1 MNNEIKNEKVQV
13 PNGVDLN
20 DKDYLNSLLSCLK
33 EMTKN
38 FTTAMTEAS
47 NDHLYEKY
55 EEMFEDVSEMQRE
68 VYEVMFQNGWYQ
80 LETAEA
86 NKIKSKLNTLDTEF
100 MDLNND
106 DEA

>member
-38 FTTAMTEAS
+38 FATAMTEAS
-47 NDHLYEKY
+47 NGHLYEKY

-68 VYEVMFQNGWYQ
+68 VYEVMFQNGWYV
-80 LETAEA
+80 LEKADT
-86 NKIKSKLNTLDTEF
+86 NKITKKYNLLNQEFINLTE
-100 MDLNND
+100 
-106 DEA
+106 E

>member
-13 PNGVDLN
+13 PNGVEMN

-38 FTTAMTEAS
+38 FATAMTEAS

-68 VYEVMFQNGWYQ
+68 VYEVIFLNGWYV
-80 LETAEA
+80 LEKADT
-86 NKIKSKLNTLDTEF
+86 NKITKKYNLLNQEFINLTE
-100 MDLNND
+100 
-106 DEA
+106 E

>member
-13 PNGVDLN
+13 PNGIEMN

-38 FTTAMTEAS
+38 FATAMTEAS

-68 VYEVMFQNGWYQ
+68 VYDVMFQNGWFV
-80 LETAEA
+80 LEKADT
-86 NKIKSKLNTLDTEF
+86 NKITKKYNLLNQEFINLTE
-100 MDLNND
+100 
-106 DEA
+106 E

>member
-13 PNGVDLN
+13 PNGIEMN

-38 FTTAMTEAS
+38 FATAMTEAS

-68 VYEVMFQNGWYQ
+68 VYEVMFKNGWYV
-80 LETAEA
+80 LEKADT
-86 NKIKSKLNTLDTEF
+86 NKITKKYNLINQEFINLTE
-100 MDLNND
+100 
-106 DEA
+106 E

>member
-13 PNGVDLN
+13 PNGIEMN

-38 FTTAMTEAS
+38 FATAMTEAS

-68 VYEVMFQNGWYQ
+68 VYEIMFQNGWYV
-80 LETAEA
+80 LEKADT
-86 NKIKSKLNTLDTEF
+86 NKITKKYNLLNQEFINLTE
-100 MDLNND
+100 
-106 DEA
+106 E

>member
-38 FTTAMTEAS
+38 FATAMTEAS
-47 NDHLYEKY
+47 NDNLYEKY

-68 VYEVMFQNGWYQ
+68 VYEVMFSKGWYC
-80 LETAEA
+80 LEKVENQKIN
-86 NKIKSKLNTLDTEF
+86 NKIQMLQQEVT
-100 MDLNND
+100 DLNQ
-106 DEA
+106 

>member
-13 PNGVDLN
+13 PNGIEMN

-38 FTTAMTEAS
+38 FATAMTEAS

-68 VYEVMFQNGWYQ
+68 VYEVMFQNGWYV
-80 LETAEA
+80 LEKADT
-86 NKIKSKLNTLDTEF
+86 NKITKKYNLLNQEFINLTE
-100 MDLNND
+100 
-106 DEA
+106 E

>member
-13 PNGVDLN
+13 PNGVEMN

-38 FTTAMTEAS
+38 FATAMTEAS
-47 NDHLYEKY
+47 NDNLYEKY

-68 VYEVMFQNGWYQ
+68 VYEVIFQNGWYV
-80 LETAEA
+80 LEKADT
-86 NKIKSKLNTLDTEF
+86 NKITKKYNLLNQEFINLTE
-100 MDLNND
+100 
-106 DEA
+106 E

>member
-13 PNGVDLN
+13 PNGIEMN

-38 FTTAMTEAS
+38 FATAMTEAS

-68 VYEVMFQNGWYQ
+68 VYEVMFQNGWYV
-80 LETAEA
+80 LEKADT
-86 NKIKSKLNTLDTEF
+86 NKITKKYNLLNQEFINLTEK
-100 MDLNND
+100 
-106 DEA
+106 

>member
-13 PNGVDLN
+13 PNGIEMN
-20 DKDYLNSLLSCLK
+20 YKDYLNSLLSCLK

-38 FTTAMTEAS
+38 FATAMTEAS

-68 VYEVMFQNGWYQ
+68 VYEVMFQNGWYV
-80 LETAEA
+80 LEKADT
-86 NKIKSKLNTLDTEF
+86 NKITKKYNLINQEFINLTE
-100 MDLNND
+100 
-106 DEA
+106 E

>member
-13 PNGVDLN
+13 PNGIEMN
-20 DKDYLNSLLSCLK
+20 DKDYLNFLLSCLK

-38 FTTAMTEAS
+38 FATAMTEAS

-68 VYEVMFQNGWYQ
+68 VYEVMFQNGCYT
-80 LETAEA
+80 LEKADN
-86 NKIKSKLNTLDTEF
+86 NKITKKYNLLNQEFINLTE
-100 MDLNND
+100 
-106 DEA
+106 E

>member
-13 PNGVDLN
+13 PNGVEMN

-38 FTTAMTEAS
+38 FATAMTEAS

-55 EEMFEDVSEMQRE
+55 EEMFEDISEMQRE
-68 VYEVMFQNGWYQ
+68 VYEVIFQNGWYV
-80 LETAEA
+80 LEKADT
-86 NKIKSKLNTLDTEF
+86 NKITKKYNLLNQEFINLTE
-100 MDLNND
+100 
-106 DEA
+106 E

>member
-13 PNGVDLN
+13 PNGVNMN

-38 FTTAMTEAS
+38 FATAMTEAS
-47 NDHLYEKY
+47 NDCLYEKY

-68 VYEVMFQNGWYQ
+68 VYDVMFQNGWYV
-80 LETAEA
+80 LEKADT
-86 NKIKSKLNTLDTEF
+86 NKITKKYNLINQEFINLTE
-100 MDLNND
+100 
-106 DEA
+106 E

>member
-13 PNGVDLN
+13 PNGIEMN

-38 FTTAMTEAS
+38 FAIAMTEAS

-68 VYEVMFQNGWYQ
+68 VYEVMFQNGWYV
-80 LETAEA
+80 LEKADT
-86 NKIKSKLNTLDTEF
+86 NKITKKYNLLNQEFINLTE
-100 MDLNND
+100 
-106 DEA
+106 E

>member
-13 PNGVDLN
+13 PNGIEMN

-38 FTTAMTEAS
+38 FATAMTEAS

-68 VYEVMFQNGWYQ
+68 VYEVMLQNGWYV
-80 LETAEA
+80 LEKADT
-86 NKIKSKLNTLDTEF
+86 NKITKKYNLLNQEFINLTE
-100 MDLNND
+100 
-106 DEA
+106 E

>member
-13 PNGVDLN
+13 PNGIEMN

-38 FTTAMTEAS
+38 FATAMTEAS

-68 VYEVMFQNGWYQ
+68 VYEVMFQNGWYV
-80 LETAEA
+80 LEKADT
-86 NKIKSKLNTLDTEF
+86 NKLTKKYNLINQEFINLTE
-100 MDLNND
+100 
-106 DEA
+106 E

>member
-13 PNGVDLN
+13 PNGVSMN

-38 FTTAMTEAS
+38 FATAMTEAS
-47 NDHLYEKY
+47 NDNLYEKY

-68 VYEVMFQNGWYQ
+68 VYEVMFQNGWYV
-80 LETAEA
+80 LEKADT
-86 NKIKSKLNTLDTEF
+86 NKITKKYNLLNQEFINLTEK
-100 MDLNND
+100 
-106 DEA
+106 

>member
-13 PNGVDLN
+13 PNGIELN

-38 FTTAMTEAS
+38 FATAMTEAS
-47 NDHLYEKY
+47 NDKLYERY

-68 VYEVMFQNGWYQ
+68 VYEVMFQNGWYV
-80 LETAEA
+80 LEKADT
-86 NKIKSKLNTLDTEF
+86 NKITKKYNLINQEFINLTE
-100 MDLNND
+100 
-106 DEA
+106 E

>member
-13 PNGVDLN
+13 PNGIEMN

-38 FTTAMTEAS
+38 FATAMTEAS

-68 VYEVMFQNGWYQ
+68 V
-80 LETAEA
+80 
-86 NKIKSKLNTLDTEF
+86 
-100 MDLNND
+100 
-106 DEA
+106 

>member
-13 PNGVDLN
+13 PNGIEMN

-38 FTTAMTEAS
+38 FATAMTEAS

-55 EEMFEDVSEMQRE
+55 EEMFEDISEMQRE
-68 VYEVMFQNGWYQ
+68 VYEVMFQNGWYV
-80 LETAEA
+80 LEKADT
-86 NKIKSKLNTLDTEF
+86 NKITKKYNLLNQEFINLTE
-100 MDLNND
+100 
-106 DEA
+106 E

>member
-13 PNGVDLN
+13 PNGVSMN

-38 FTTAMTEAS
+38 FATAMTEAS
-47 NDHLYEKY
+47 NDNLYEKY

-68 VYEVMFQNGWYQ
+68 VYEVMFQNGWYV
-80 LETAEA
+80 LEKADT
-86 NKIKSKLNTLDTEF
+86 NKITKKYNLLNQEFINLTE
-100 MDLNND
+100 
-106 DEA
+106 E

>member
-13 PNGVDLN
+13 PNGIEMN

-38 FTTAMTEAS
+38 FATAMTEAS

-68 VYEVMFQNGWYQ
+68 VYEVMFQNGWYV
-80 LETAEA
+80 LEKADT
-86 NKIKSKLNTLDTEF
+86 NKITKKYNLINQEFINLTE
-100 MDLNND
+100 
-106 DEA
+106 E

>member
-13 PNGVDLN
+13 PNGVSMN

-38 FTTAMTEAS
+38 FATAMTEAS
-47 NDHLYEKY
+47 NDKLYERY

-68 VYEVMFQNGWYQ
+68 VYEVMFQNGWYT
-80 LETAEA
+80 LEKADT
-86 NKIKSKLNTLDTEF
+86 NKITKKYNLLNQEFINLTE
-100 MDLNND
+100 
-106 DEA
+106 E

>member
-13 PNGVDLN
+13 PNGIDLN

-38 FTTAMTEAS
+38 FATAMTEAS

-68 VYEVMFQNGWYQ
+68 VYEVMFQNGWYV
-80 LETAEA
+80 LEKADT
-86 NKIKSKLNTLDTEF
+86 NKITKKYNLINQEFINLTE
-100 MDLNND
+100 
-106 DEA
+106 E

>member
-38 FTTAMTEAS
+38 FATAMTEAS

-68 VYEVMFQNGWYQ
+68 VYEVMFQNGWYV
-80 LETAEA
+80 LEKADT
-86 NKIKSKLNTLDTEF
+86 NKITKKYNLLNQEFINLTE
-100 MDLNND
+100 
-106 DEA
+106 E

>member
-13 PNGVDLN
+13 PNGIEMN

-38 FTTAMTEAS
+38 FATAMTEAS

-55 EEMFEDVSEMQRE
+55 EEMFEDLSEMQRE
-68 VYEVMFQNGWYQ
+68 VYEVMFQNGWYV
-80 LETAEA
+80 LEKADT
-86 NKIKSKLNTLDTEF
+86 NKITKKYNLINQEFINLTE
-100 MDLNND
+100 
-106 DEA
+106 E

>member
-1 MNNEIKNEKVQV
+1 M
-13 PNGVDLN
+13 N

-38 FTTAMTEAS
+38 FATAMTEAS

-68 VYEVMFQNGWYQ
+68 VYEVMFQNGWYV
-80 LETAEA
+80 LEKADT
-86 NKIKSKLNTLDTEF
+86 NKITKKYNLINQDFINLTE
-100 MDLNND
+100 
-106 DEA
+106 E

>member
-13 PNGVDLN
+13 PNGVEMN

-38 FTTAMTEAS
+38 FATAMTEAS

-55 EEMFEDVSEMQRE
+55 EEMFEDISEMQRE
-68 VYEVMFQNGWYQ
+68 VYEVMFQNGWYV
-80 LETAEA
+80 LEKADT
-86 NKIKSKLNTLDTEF
+86 NKITKKYNLLNQEFINLTE
-100 MDLNND
+100 
-106 DEA
+106 E

>member
-1 MNNEIKNEKVQV
+1 MNNEIKIEKVQV
-13 PNGVDLN
+13 PNGIEMN

-38 FTTAMTEAS
+38 FATAMTEAS

-68 VYEVMFQNGWYQ
+68 VYEVMFQNGWYV
-80 LETAEA
+80 LEKADT
-86 NKIKSKLNTLDTEF
+86 NKITKKYNLINQEFINLTE
-100 MDLNND
+100 D
-106 DEA
+106 

>member
-13 PNGVDLN
+13 PNGIEMN

-38 FTTAMTEAS
+38 FATAMTEAS
-47 NDHLYEKY
+47 NEHLYEKY

-68 VYEVMFQNGWYQ
+68 VYEVMFQNGWYV
-80 LETAEA
+80 LEKADT
-86 NKIKSKLNTLDTEF
+86 NKITKKYNLINQEFINLTE
-100 MDLNND
+100 
-106 DEA
+106 E

>member
-13 PNGVDLN
+13 PNGVEMN

-38 FTTAMTEAS
+38 FATAMTEAS

-68 VYEVMFQNGWYQ
+68 VYEVMFQNGWYV
-80 LETAEA
+80 LEKADT
-86 NKIKSKLNTLDTEF
+86 NKITKKYNLLNQEFINLTEG
-100 MDLNND
+100 
-106 DEA
+106 